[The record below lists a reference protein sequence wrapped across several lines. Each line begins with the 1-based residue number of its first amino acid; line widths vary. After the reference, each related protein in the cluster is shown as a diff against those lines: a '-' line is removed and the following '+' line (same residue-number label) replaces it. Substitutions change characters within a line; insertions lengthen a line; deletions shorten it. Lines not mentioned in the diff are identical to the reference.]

1 MNSDNLKYV
10 LSAFV
15 DRPLPECYPRQLV
28 LPCDSGKV
36 VGLSGSR
43 RCGKTFV
50 FFETMRRL
58 LTQGVDR
65 RNIIYLNF
73 EDDRLQPIQAG
84 DLDWVMRGHRELF
97 PHNSEMKNY
106 LFLDEVQ
113 CVPGWERWVRR
124 LHDTENIAI
133 FVTGSS
139 SRVLTRDLSTALRG
153 RSIAYEVFPL
163 SFSEFLTFKNIVSI
177 PFNAKREGLVRHAF
191 VEYLQWGGYPDVVLR
206 AAELKPL
213 ILEEYASVMLFRDLL
228 ERYSIRNE
236 LLMRT
241 LLRYSFRNTATLLGM
256 GKLHRDLTSQGL
268 KVGKNTVF
276 EYMEMLADSGLVFL
290 LPKFAESLRKQIH
303 NPKKLH
309 VIDTGLISA
318 FKAGSERDI
327 GRKFETAVFLECRR
341 NSKNWYYDA
350 DGDEIDL
357 VDEAGDQLLHSCWAL
372 LDASTAEREQ
382 RAMAR
387 GASRWPKA
395 TNVLLYHEVAP
406 FLRAQIPNAR
416 EASQWFCDGFAS
428 HAAGASGKRTGNL

>member
-1 MNSDNLKYV
+1 VNSDNLKY
-10 LSAFV
+10 LLNEFV
-15 DRPLPECYPRQLV
+15 DRPLPECLPRQLI
-28 LPCDSGKV
+28 LPSDSGKV
-36 VGLSGSR
+36 IGLCGSR
-43 RCGKTFV
+43 RCGKTFL

-84 DLDWVMRGHRELF
+84 DLDWVLRGHQELF
-97 PHNSEMKNY
+97 PNSSATRIY

-124 LHDTENIAI
+124 LHDSENISI

-139 SRVLTRDLSTALRG
+139 SRVLTRDLSTAMRG

-163 SFSEFLTFKNIVSI
+163 SFREFLTFKGIVRI
-177 PFNAKREGLVRHAF
+177 PFNAKRESLVRHAF
-191 VEYLQWGGYPDVVLR
+191 AEYLQWGGFPEVVTR
-206 AAELKPL
+206 TPELKPL

-241 LLRYSFRNTATLLGM
+241 LLRHCFRNTATLLGM

-268 KVGKNTVF
+268 KVGKNTLF
-276 EYMEMLADSGLVFL
+276 EYMEMLTDSGLVFL
-290 LPKFAESLRKQIH
+290 LPKYAESLRKQIH

-309 VIDTGLISA
+309 VIDTGLVSA
-318 FKAGSERDI
+318 FKAGSERDM

-341 NSKNWYYDA
+341 RSKKWYYDA
-350 DGDEIDL
+350 DEDEIDL
-357 VDEAGDQLLHSCWAL
+357 VDEAGEQLIHSCWAM
-372 LDASTAEREQ
+372 LDATTVEREQ
-382 RAMAR
+382 RAITR
-387 GASRWPKA
+387 GSNRWPKA
-395 TNVLLYHEVAP
+395 STVLLYHEIAP
-406 FLRAQIPNAR
+406 ALRVKIPSAM
-416 EASQWFCDGFAS
+416 EACQWFCA
-428 HAAGASGKRTGNL
+428 

>member
-1 MNSDNLKYV
+1 MICCLIVLVNSDSLKYV
-10 LSAFV
+10 LSSFV
-15 DRPLPECYPRQLV
+15 ERPLPECLPRQLV

-36 VGLSGSR
+36 VGLSGCR
-43 RCGKTFV
+43 RCGKTFL

-58 LTQGVDR
+58 LVQGVDR

-73 EDDRLQPIQAG
+73 EDDRLQPLQAG
-84 DLDWVMRGHRELF
+84 ELDWVLRGHRELY
-97 PHNSEMKNY
+97 PGGAEARIY

-124 LHDTENIAI
+124 LHDTENISM

-139 SRVLTRDLSTALRG
+139 SQVLTRDLSTALRG
-153 RSIAYEVFPL
+153 RSIAYEIFPL
-163 SFSEFLTFKNIVSI
+163 SFREFLTFKGIVRL
-177 PFNAKREGLVRHAF
+177 PFNVRRESIVRHAF
-191 VEYLQWGGYPDVVLR
+191 AEYLQWGGFPDVVLK
-206 AAELKPL
+206 APELKPL

-228 ERYSIRNE
+228 ERHSIRNE

-241 LLRYSFRNTATLLGM
+241 LLRFCFRNTASLLGM

-268 KVGKNTVF
+268 QVGKNTLF
-276 EYMEMLADSGLVFL
+276 EYMEMLTDSGLVFM

-309 VIDTGLISA
+309 VIDTGLVSA

-341 NSKNWYYDA
+341 RSKNWYYDA

-357 VDEAGDQLLHSCWAL
+357 VDEAGEQLVHSCWAL
-372 LDASTAEREQ
+372 LDAKTAEREQ

-387 GASRWPKA
+387 GSSRWPKA
-395 TNVLLYHEVAP
+395 NNVLLYHEISP
-406 FLRAQIPNAR
+406 TLRPQIPDAK
-416 EASQWFCDGFAS
+416 EACQWFCE
-428 HAAGASGKRTGNL
+428 